1 MTREMARGIGQ
12 HFVDAHLIECATDLG
27 SSNFRDRG
35 IYMITSKGLHILER
49 FITKNG
55 IASDHLLSVFSSQP
69 ICMKLLHLERRQ
81 QDDEIL
87 VTKNIFEVL
96 FKRFVGKAPNVTRLS
111 DEVLYEQYFYRA
123 HSKGA
128 PPADAP
134 DRTLGI
140 VVRVKDREF
149 QFNAMMAIDWLLD
162 FTTVIG
168 IEEASEVLAH
178 FVRYGFIQLV
188 HDRTRA
194 RDHSVVVTVRDGGAG
209 GGAGALMVEGEY
221 RASEKATYCVTKL
234 GQDVARWHVPPA
246 SAAGTG
252 ASGSKAQSQVTLSS
266 MSQSPDPAGGAA
278 GGSGAQGSGSR
289 PLNVAEFL
297 AEKPTPAAAA
307 AAAAAAGAGA
317 GAGTPEP
324 HPPKQITMSKD
335 SHTARLKQILQEPA
349 LRSLFREYLRSNFC
363 EENLSFW
370 LDVEDFKRRFNKS
383 SSAAAAAASTAASAA
398 ASANG
403 SPQPGSGSSQQPQ
416 HPSHGAMEKHEND
429 LILLTFV
436 IYNTYLIPAAPSEL
450 NLDHQIRAELI
461 NYMNE
466 ILHSSPGGGS
476 RQTQTG
482 ADGHSVPAKLHAKE
496 LQNLVYLYERIQYHI
511 FKLMAM
517 DSVPKFIKTER
528 FLNLV
533 KNLNQLEFAEYD
545 AAGGKDADDDKSRTY
560 LTVSGAANQQHA
572 QQQQQQ
578 LAQQQ
583 LAQHAQQHP

>member
-123 HSKGA
+123 HSKGT

-140 VVRVKDREF
+140 VVRVREREF

-178 FVRYGFIQLV
+178 FVRYGLIQLV
-188 HDRTRA
+188 SDRTRA

-221 RASEKATYCVTKL
+221 RASDRATYCVTKL
-234 GQDVARWHVPPA
+234 GQEVARWHQPPGSA
-246 SAAGTG
+246 SKG
-252 ASGSKAQSQVTLSS
+252 ASPAALSPAA
-266 MSQSPDPAGGAA
+266 SPDPGAA
-278 GGSGAQGSGSR
+278 AK
-289 PLNVAEFL
+289 PLNMAEFL
-297 AEKPTPAAAA
+297 AEKPPAAPTAA
-307 AAAAAAGAGA
+307 P
-317 GAGTPEP
+317 PEP
-324 HPPKQITMSKD
+324 KLTMSKD

-383 SSAAAAAASTAASAA
+383 SSAAAAAAGSPNPSH
-398 ASANG
+398 G
-403 SPQPGSGSSQQPQ
+403 SPQPSQTQGTG
-416 HPSHGAMEKHEND
+416 HPPGAMEKHEND

-466 ILHSSPGGGS
+466 ILHASPAGPGA
-476 RQTQTG
+476 TQPG
-482 ADGHSVPAKLHAKE
+482 ADGHSVPARLHAKE

-533 KNLNQLEFAEYD
+533 QNLSQLEGAELD
-545 AAGGKDADDDKSRTY
+545 PQDDKSRTY
-560 LTVSGAANQQHA
+560 LTVSGAANQQAHNAA
-572 QQQQQQ
+572 QMQNT
-578 LAQQQ
+578 
-583 LAQHAQQHP
+583 QHAQP

>member
-96 FKRFVGKAPNVTRLS
+96 FKRFVGKSPNITRLS
-111 DEVLYEQYFYRA
+111 DEVLYEQYFYRS
-123 HSKGA
+123 HNKGA
-128 PPADAP
+128 PPQDAP

-188 HDRTRA
+188 NDRTRA

-221 RASEKATYCVTKL
+221 RASEKATYCITKL
-234 GQDVARWHVPPA
+234 GQEVARWNQPP
-246 SAAGTG
+246 T
-252 ASGSKAQSQVTLSS
+252 GSKVPSQVTLSAAS
-266 MSQSPDPAGGAA
+266 SPDPS
-278 GGSGAQGSGSR
+278 SGPASK
-289 PLNVAEFL
+289 PLNMAEFL
-297 AEKPTPAAAA
+297 AEKPVSAP
-307 AAAAAAGAGA
+307 
-317 GAGTPEP
+317 PE
-324 HPPKQITMSKD
+324 PKQINMSKD

-383 SSAAAAAASTAASAA
+383 SSAAAAAS
-398 ASANG
+398 N
-403 SPQPGSGSSQQPQ
+403 SPQPGSPQPAAGAQQP
-416 HPSHGAMEKHEND
+416 PHGAMEKHEND

-466 ILHSSPGGGS
+466 ILHSNPGGA
-476 RQTQTG
+476 TQTG

-545 AAGGKDADDDKSRTY
+545 AAGGKDAPDDEKSRTY
-560 LTVSGAANQQHA
+560 LTVSGAANQQA
-572 QQQQQQ
+572 QQQQQHS
-578 LAQQQ
+578 L
-583 LAQHAQQHP
+583 QHP

>member
-96 FKRFVGKAPNVTRLS
+96 FKRFVGKAPNITRLS
-111 DEVLYEQYFYRA
+111 DEVLYEQYFYRS
-123 HSKGA
+123 HNKGA

-140 VVRVKDREF
+140 VVRVRDREF

-188 HDRTRA
+188 NDRTRA

-221 RASEKATYCVTKL
+221 RASEKATYCITKL
-234 GQDVARWHVPPA
+234 GQEVARWNQPPA
-246 SAAGTG
+246 G
-252 ASGSKAQSQVTLSS
+252 AGSKVTSQVASVAST
-266 MSQSPDPAGGAA
+266 PDPATT
-278 GGSGAQGSGSR
+278 SK
-289 PLNVAEFL
+289 PLNMSEFL
-297 AEKPTPAAAA
+297 AEKP
-307 AAAAAAGAGA
+307 
-317 GAGTPEP
+317 PE
-324 HPPKQITMSKD
+324 PKQINMSKD

-383 SSAAAAAASTAASAA
+383 SSAAAAS
-398 ASANG
+398 N
-403 SPQPGSGSSQQPQ
+403 SPQPGSPQPAQ
-416 HPSHGAMEKHEND
+416 GQPPHGAMEKHEND

-466 ILHSSPGGGS
+466 ILHSSPG
-476 RQTQTG
+476 QTQTG

-533 KNLNQLEFAEYD
+533 KNLNQLEFADYD
-545 AAGGKDADDDKSRTY
+545 AQGKEADDEKSRTY
-560 LTVSGAANQQHA
+560 LTVSGAANQQA
-572 QQQQQQ
+572 QQQHS
-578 LAQQQ
+578 L
-583 LAQHAQQHP
+583 QHP

>member
-27 SSNFRDRG
+27 SSTFRDRG

-111 DEVLYEQYFYRA
+111 DEQLYEHYFYRP
-123 HSKGA
+123 HNKGT
-128 PPADAP
+128 PPADGP

-188 HDRTRA
+188 NDRTRA
-194 RDHSVVVTVRDGGAG
+194 RDQSVVVTVRDGGAG

-234 GQDVARWHVPPA
+234 GQEVARWNIPP
-246 SAAGTG
+246 
-252 ASGSKAQSQVTLSS
+252 SGSSKMPSHVTLNSS
-266 MSQSPDPAGGAA
+266 STTPDPSA
-278 GGSGAQGSGSR
+278 SKPVNMS
-289 PLNVAEFL
+289 EFL
-297 AEKPTPAAAA
+297 AEKPTLAAPIS
-307 AAAAAAGAGA
+307 
-317 GAGTPEP
+317 TSPEP
-324 HPPKQITMSKD
+324 SKQISMKD

-383 SSAAAAAASTAASAA
+383 SSAAAASS
-398 ASANG
+398 SPPQPG
-403 SPQPGSGSSQQPQ
+403 SPQPQNSA
-416 HPSHGAMEKHEND
+416 PSHSAMEKHEND

-466 ILHSSPGGGS
+466 ILHSNPGS
-476 RQTQTG
+476 QQTG
-482 ADGHSVPAKLHAKE
+482 ADGHSVPAKLNAKE

-533 KNLNQLEFAEYD
+533 KNLNQLEYAEYD
-545 AAGGKDADDDKSRTY
+545 AAGGKDVDDEKSRTY
-560 LTVSGAANQQHA
+560 LTVSGAANQQAH

-578 LAQQQ
+578 EHRQNSS
-583 LAQHAQQHP
+583 HSHRDP